1 MIAKSVLAIT
11 ALAGAAYAAT
21 GETVTASGLAVTTIN
36 DEDGIGAG
44 VDSYTFYQGD
54 GTTADGWPSTDDWV
68 SFSEM
73 FEANT
78 ASMLVGC
85 AQYGVTDDSTDEIDN
100 IQTAIE
106 AIAAETYVD
115 HRFILAIIMQESTGC
130 VRAPSSIGSV
140 TNPGLMQDHDGAS
153 TCNDGSTVQSPC
165 PESEIEGMISEGT
178 AGTETG
184 DGLAN
189 CLNEANATGA
199 EAFYRAARIYNSGS
213 VDASGD
219 LGVGV
224 GTPCY
229 ASDIANRLT
238 GWVSAASS
246 CTL

>member
-1 MIAKSVLAIT
+1 MIAKVVLAIT
-11 ALAGAAYAAT
+11 AFAGAAYAAT
-21 GETVTASGLAVTTIN
+21 GETVTATSLVVPSIN
-36 DEDGIGAG
+36 DKDGIGAG
-44 VDSYTFYQGD
+44 TDSYTFYQGD
-54 GTTADGWPSTDDWV
+54 GTAADGWPSIDDWV
-68 SFSEM
+68 SFREM

-78 ASMLVGC
+78 VSMLIGC
-85 AQYGVTDDSTDEIDN
+85 DQYGVAGDSMDEIDD
-100 IQTAIE
+100 IKTAID

-115 HRFILAIIMQESTGC
+115 HRFILAVIMQESTGC
-130 VRAPSSIGSV
+130 VRVPSSIGSV
-140 TNPGLMQDHDGAS
+140 TNPGLMQDHEGAS
-153 TCNDGSTVQSPC
+153 TCNDGTTVHNPC
-165 PESEIEGMISEGT
+165 PESKIEGMISEGT

-199 EAFYRAARIYNSGS
+199 EAVYRAARIYNSGS
-213 VDASGD
+213 VHASGD

-238 GWVSAASS
+238 GWVTATSS